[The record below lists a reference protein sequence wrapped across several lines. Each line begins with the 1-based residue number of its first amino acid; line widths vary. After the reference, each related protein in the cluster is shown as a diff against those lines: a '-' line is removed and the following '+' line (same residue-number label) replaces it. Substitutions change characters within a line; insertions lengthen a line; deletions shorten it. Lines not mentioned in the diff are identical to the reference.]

1 MLLLLLNW
9 FLTLSRKLVLVLLL
23 LEEEGL
29 ALLLTIEDDVMIF
42 ELLEDAED
50 DTADVEYLR
59 LDEGGRSRDFFD
71 WSWMRNANFIQITF

>member
-1 MLLLLLNW
+1 
-9 FLTLSRKLVLVLLL
+9 LTLSRKLVLVLLL

-71 WSWMRNANFIQITF
+71 